1 MTPKNLMYDSE
12 ISHLEVA
19 DLLYLEYII
28 LEFFKQK
35 CFKNNLENDS
45 NEINKILN
53 KICSDNSNKDFVKNM
68 LINLSW
74 RLGDIHKAL
83 GWIK

>member
-1 MTPKNLMYDSE
+1 MYNSE
-12 ISHLEVA
+12 ISYLEVA
-19 DLLYLEYII
+19 DLLCLEYII
-28 LEFFKQK
+28 LEFFKRK

-53 KICSDNSNKDFVKNM
+53 KICSNNSNKDFVKNM

-74 RLGDIHKAL
+74 GLDDIHKAL
-83 GWIK
+83 GWIE